1 MTAHTKTLP
10 GAQLALRPFGR
21 NVMIACAITLSLAGC
36 KTDDNRGQVAGWALV
51 DPAQRH
57 PIIVSQ
63 QPQTMSLRVPRGSSG
78 LAPQQRAELL
88 AFADRSRASDAG
100 NSRLVIAAPSGS
112 SNEVAA
118 MHSVG
123 EIRTLLSE
131 RGFDESSIAVEAYAQ
146 DGGSHEPPIKISYL
160 RYVAEG
166 PECGQWPE
174 NLAYNPTNLPHPNM
188 GCATQRNLAA
198 MVANPADLLG
208 PRTSGQR
215 SSERRDVAFDAYVK
229 GEQTA
234 AKKSQ
239 DEKVSTSNSDKN

>member
-1 MTAHTKTLP
+1 MTSHSKTLP
-10 GAQLALRPFGR
+10 RAQLAFGPAGR
-21 NVMIACAITLSLAGC
+21 NLMIACALTLALPGC

-63 QPQTMSLRVPRGSSG
+63 QPQTMNLRVPRGSSG

-112 SNEVAA
+112 GNEIAA
-118 MHSVG
+118 MHAVD
-123 EIRTLLSE
+123 EIRTLLSD
-131 RGFDESSIAVEAYAQ
+131 RGFQEASIQVEAYAQ
-146 DGGSHEPPIKISYL
+146 EGGGQEPPVKVSYL

-174 NLAYNPTNLPHPNM
+174 NMAYNPNNLPYPNM
-188 GCATQRNLAA
+188 GCATQHNLAA

-208 PRTSGQR
+208 PRTQGAR
-215 SSERRDVAFDAYVK
+215 SAERHDMVMDKYIK
-229 GEQTA
+229 GESSNTQ
-234 AKKSQ
+234 KND
-239 DEKVSTSNSDKN
+239 DEKINTQDTK

>member
-1 MTAHTKTLP
+1 MTSHSKTLP
-10 GAQLALRPFGR
+10 RTQLALGPTGR
-21 NVMIACAITLSLAGC
+21 NLMIACALTLALPGC

-78 LAPQQRAELL
+78 LVPQQRAELL

-100 NSRLVIAAPSGS
+100 NSRLIIAAPSGS
-112 SNEVAA
+112 ANEMAA
-118 MHSVG
+118 MHSVE

-131 RGFDESSIAVEAYAQ
+131 RGFAESSIQVEAYAQ
-146 DGGSHEPPIKISYL
+146 EGGSQEPPVKVSFM

-174 NLAYNPTNLPHPNM
+174 NVAYNPNNLPHPNM
-188 GCATQRNLAA
+188 GCANQRNLAA

-208 PRTSGQR
+208 PRTQTAR
-215 SSERRDVAFDAYVK
+215 SAERHDIMMDKYIK
-229 GEQTA
+229 GETSNST
-234 AKKSQ
+234 KSE
-239 DEKVSTSNSDKN
+239 DEKVNTQDTK